1 MPSFYIVKPGDSLS
15 KIARRKGVT
24 LERLLSLNPHLKA
37 NPNAIFPKQSIKLP
51 GAAASNNVAEK
62 KGSLQKDK
70 DSMPDKAEMPMS
82 PLLSMAKI
90 AKFGS
95 VKELTYMQDAIDYLT
110 GKAKA
115 KLDFE
120 DDEKEFLKEI
130 YEAFWWGGHYKG
142 LKEAAQLANNYVNGD
157 GNTKAN
163 PFVIDA
169 EVYRTSKIVIATME
183 VMKQFIL
190 EEKKYNRQF
199 SPLQCDHPRLRS
211 RPYAKHLLRM
221 NYRTEG
227 KMKSSGVLEAA
238 QNNQR
243 LHKTDGHFF
252 LQAISR
258 ALPNKRIE
266 TIWRVESLYDFEPF
280 EKHDYYT
287 LIPLGSHNLKLP
299 DGLSEY
305 MTKIGVAKAFWY
317 KAEWAEVWGG
327 IR

>member
-1 MPSFYIVKPGDSLS
+1 MSTAYIVKPGDTLS
-15 KIARRKGVT
+15 KIARRNSVT
-24 LERLLSLNPHLKA
+24 LEKLLSLNPHLKA
-37 NPNAIFPKQSIKLP
+37 NPNAIFPKQSIRLP
-51 GAAASNNVAEK
+51 DAAPANNIIEK
-62 KGSLQKDK
+62 KDSLQNNM
-70 DSMPDKAEMPMS
+70 DSMPNEVEIPMS
-82 PLLSMAKI
+82 PLLNMAKI

-95 VKELTYMQDAIDYLT
+95 TKDLKYMQDAIDYLT
-110 GKAKA
+110 SKAKA

-163 PFVIDA
+163 PFVIDS

-190 EEKKYNRQF
+190 EQKKYNRQF
-199 SPLQCDHPRLRS
+199 SPLQCDNPHLRS
-211 RPYAKHLLRM
+211 RPYAKQLLRM

-243 LHKTDGHFF
+243 LHKTDGHFY
-252 LQAISR
+252 LQAISKS
-258 ALPNKRIE
+258 LPNKSIE

-287 LIPLGSHNLKLP
+287 IIPLGAHNLKLP

-317 KAEWAEVWGG
+317 KAEWSEVWEAN
-327 IR
+327 